1 MVILAGR
8 ARQAGD
14 RAGCRVRARRGQAS
28 VRSRSESVR
37 PRGQLPDGQK
47 KSGFGSG
54 GGLAWARLGWVRG
67 WHVPGQ
73 GAAERGLCGAR
84 GRPGTGQGPRGPDPR
99 RGAPTTPIP
108 MSLLKKRMVLS
119 ENLVMNVCFFQTFV
133 FRLVAKVRQANS
145 EPSLV
150 RDLCWDLK
158 KSGRVITVP
167 VHTDGGQRPG
177 TGLGQ
182 QSPHGE
188 MTNFPDQVS
197 TPLKI

>member
-1 MVILAGR
+1 MILAGR

-108 MSLLKKRMVLS
+108 MSLLKKRMLLS

-158 KSGRVITVP
+158 KVAGSSLSQCSQMGDNAQVLASASSLHMGRRLTSQTRSRL
-167 VHTDGGQRPG
+167 H
-177 TGLGQ
+177 
-182 QSPHGE
+182 
-188 MTNFPDQVS
+188 
-197 TPLKI
+197 